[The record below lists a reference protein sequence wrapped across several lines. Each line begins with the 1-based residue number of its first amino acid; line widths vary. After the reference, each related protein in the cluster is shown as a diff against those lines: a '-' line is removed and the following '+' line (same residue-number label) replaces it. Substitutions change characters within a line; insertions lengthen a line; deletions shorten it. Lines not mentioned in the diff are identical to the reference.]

1 MVAAINKPVKKVDY
15 TSYYAGA
22 AVFMLLFALTLYFVL
37 NRETPSS
44 TEPSP
49 SETNKLPTK
58 SLTPL
63 TETNKLPT
71 KSLTPLTETN
81 KLPTKSL
88 TPLTETNKLATKSLT
103 PLTETNKL
111 ATKSLTPLT
120 ETNKLATK
128 PLTPLTETNK
138 LATKSLTPLTETN
151 KLPTKSLTPLTETNK
166 LATKSLTSLT
176 ETVNELV
183 SYTPNLDQVIETGV
197 QNSNIKGISKNEY
210 KYMRNKVLKESKR
223 LYPCKKMGGCTPPA
237 FEELLKE
244 KQLMDNND
252 IYGIP
257 RWCSQ
262 DIDCKG
268 FHPNSMCEQ
277 NMCSLNGENS
287 QSVDQNLSL

>member
-49 SETNKLPTK
+49 S
-58 SLTPL
+58 
-63 TETNKLPT
+63 
-71 KSLTPLTETN
+71 
-81 KLPTKSL
+81 
-88 TPLTETNKLATKSLT
+88 
-103 PLTETNKL
+103 
-111 ATKSLTPLT
+111 
-120 ETNKLATK
+120 
-128 PLTPLTETNK
+128 
-138 LATKSLTPLTETN
+138 ETN